1 MTTQIS
7 TTFTD
12 DEGNTTTV
20 SDQGIKY
27 GYEFYVDGVK
37 KASIDDIASDD
48 IESINVEKTDPDHP
62 KVYIKLKK

>member
-12 DEGNTTTV
+12 DKGNTTTV

-37 KASIDDIASDD
+37 KASIDDIASDA